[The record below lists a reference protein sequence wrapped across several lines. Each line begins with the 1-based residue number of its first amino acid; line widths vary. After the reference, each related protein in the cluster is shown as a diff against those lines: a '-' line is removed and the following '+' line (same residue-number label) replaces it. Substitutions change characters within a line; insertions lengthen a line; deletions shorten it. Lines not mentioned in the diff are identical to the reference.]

1 MFKNIYYKFLVM
13 CFYYIGDFACRFEFN
28 WTISLYQKSMMLS
41 LFYDEKINFWFWKE
55 PPLNKE
61 TDL

>member
-1 MFKNIYYKFLVM
+1 M